1 MRGKLFVRSFLAVAC
16 LSLILTCQFTLSRIT
31 HYIGYT
37 GTWHFRQNFL
47 STAIFIKIAKYS
59 LLPTWT
65 DSPHST
71 SINTQVQG
79 TPTTRHGLSWS
90 KIFLKIAWLVSCQH
104 SPNFTLFPPAH
115 SKLNTI
121 FPHTPNTGPP
131 SPLTNLTWLTSRCST
146 QVGLRMCGNKL
157 ARPTSYCIGLHW
169 TCKIIIYAL
178 SRTNFAISCYHLC
191 VYIVFTFQNIFRR
204 NPKRI
209 RPCHI
214 CLDSTIPQLKK
225 SLQWKRKIWEA
236 AVFSCFALYV
246 LLLRCRMSTAQHS
259 HNIGPSGLHALSKN

>member
-1 MRGKLFVRSFLAVAC
+1 MWTYVHCVNKFAHISPFSQHCLIKLSWFLLVC
-16 LSLILTCQFTLSRIT
+16 FYNCFLHQNSCHILVLSLLWINWFSCPAIVSNSFVLFNWSRSQFTLSRIT

-104 SPNFTLFPPAH
+104 SPNFTLFPPTH
-115 SKLNTI
+115 SNT
-121 FPHTPNTGPP
+121 PHTGPP
-131 SPLTNLTWLTSRCST
+131 SPPTVLTWLTSRRSV
-146 QVGLRMCGNKL
+146 QVVLRMCGNK
-157 ARPTSYCIGLHW
+157 W
-169 TCKIIIYAL
+169 TLYTTRAYIKLPRKLYMHYLVLINLFYLC
-178 SRTNFAISCYHLC
+178 TTFTISCYFL
-191 VYIVFTFQNIFRR
+191 VLWAQIFD
-204 NPKRI
+204 NSL
-209 RPCHI
+209 I
-214 CLDSTIPQLKK
+214 CSWHFGYARTIP
-225 SLQWKRKIWEA
+225 I
-236 AVFSCFALYV
+236 
-246 LLLRCRMSTAQHS
+246 
-259 HNIGPSGLHALSKN
+259 